1 MRGAQGTRSRLLS
14 AVVVS
19 SCLCLQWLSAGASL
33 AAQRSPI
40 PAGAQYAALGSS
52 YAAGYGIRPQ
62 TPGAGACGRS
72 LVDYPHLVAAALH
85 LRLDDV
91 SCGGAVIAN
100 VLTRPQGSAPPQID
114 AVTAATRLV
123 TMTVGGNDVNYV
135 GTAIACGQPHA
146 TCVTSASPAETEAA
160 FQVLPRAL
168 NRLIRVVRARAPSAV
183 IVLVTYVRIVPPTS
197 CPALHYPPAA
207 RTLVASMGQRL
218 ERVFVSVARANKIV
232 LVDPYSVGAS
242 HGPCARGNNRWVAGL
257 VPTNGFEYHPT
268 AAAHRAMARMVEQAL
283 AKSS

>member
-1 MRGAQGTRSRLLS
+1 MRGAKGTRSRILL
-14 AVVVS
+14 AVVVTSGLCVQWFSTS
-19 SCLCLQWLSAGASL
+19 SIA
-33 AAQRSPI
+33 AAQGSQL

-52 YAAGYGIRPQ
+52 YAAGYGIKPL
-62 TPGAGACGRS
+62 TPNAGACGRS

-85 LRLDDV
+85 LQLDDV
-91 SCGGAVIAN
+91 SCGGAVIGN
-100 VLTRPQGSAPPQID
+100 VLTRPQGAAPPQID

-135 GTAIACGQPHA
+135 GTAIACGQPHS
-146 TCVTSASPAETEAA
+146 TCVTSASGAATNAA

-168 NRLIRVVRARAPSAV
+168 NRLIRVVRTRAPSAL

-197 CPALHYPPAA
+197 CATLNYTPAA
-207 RTLVASMGQRL
+207 RSLVASMGQRL
-218 ERVFVSVARANKIV
+218 ERVFVSVARENKVI
-232 LVDPYSVGAS
+232 LVDPYALGAT

-268 AAAHRAMARMVEQAL
+268 AAGHRAMARMVEQAL
-283 AKSS
+283 ARSS

>member
-1 MRGAQGTRSRLLS
+1 MRGAKGTRSRFLV
-14 AVVVS
+14 AVVLS
-19 SCLCLQWLSAGASL
+19 WLCVQSLSTGAIA
-33 AAQRSPI
+33 AAQGSRL

-52 YAAGYGIRPQ
+52 YAAGYGIKPL
-62 TPGAGACGRS
+62 TPNAGACGRS

-100 VLTRPQGSAPPQID
+100 VLTRPQRAAPPQID

-135 GTAIACGQPHA
+135 GTAIACGYPHS
-146 TCVTSASPAETEAA
+146 TCVTSASPAETNAA

-168 NRLIRVVRARAPSAV
+168 NRLIRVVRTRAPSAI

-197 CPALHYPPAA
+197 CAALNYSPAA
-207 RTLVASMGQRL
+207 GSLVASMGQRL

-232 LVDPYSVGAS
+232 LVDPYALGAT

-268 AAAHRAMARMVEQAL
+268 AAGHRAMAHMVEQAL
-283 AKSS
+283 ARSS